1 MQMRLILRDGCGFCL
16 TFNRKSGRAREA
28 PRLYLETR
36 FFEVIL
42 YISIPHSSKLY
53 FEATL
58 FEPFSAIFT
67 NHTVRTYL
75 PYFAVRLF
83 EVNLINKI
91 IKIGR

>member
-1 MQMRLILRDGCGFCL
+1 MQMRLIL
-16 TFNRKSGRAREA
+16 SGTGAILLDFWPEIGAA

-67 NHTVRTYL
+67 NHTVRTCL